1 MSQVTVR
8 RSVSFSEAK
17 DHLSALASEV
27 NETGELIVVTRHAK
41 PWVEIRP
48 LAHRSVEERPIVIA
62 PVHQP
67 VVVPDLDELF
77 AGYEGSY
84 VPGEDGFANPVGD
97 EEL

>member
-1 MSQVTVR
+1 MSLAAVR

-17 DHLSALASEV
+17 DHLSALASEI
-27 NETGELIVVTRHAK
+27 NETGGVIVVTRHAK

-48 LAHRSVEERPIVIA
+48 LAHRPAEEDPIVIA

-77 AGYEGSY
+77 SGYEGIY
-84 VPGEDGFANPVGD
+84 VPGEDGFANPVG
-97 EEL
+97 EEEF